1 MSTFLRRL
9 FAAALLLA
17 GAVAGRCM
25 SVIPPTF
32 DQLVS
37 ASDLIV
43 RGIVTD
49 VHSVTVDT
57 PQGEA
62 IRTLVT
68 LHVEKTLKG
77 SAGADV
83 TLSFLGGTVG
93 HRTLTVHGMPKFE
106 VGAREIVFVA
116 NNGHAM
122 CPVLAAGHGR
132 YHVRHDA
139 STNRDLVL
147 RDNGDPLQS
156 TDDVAVPLEASKA
169 ARPLDQANLLT
180 TEAFETKIES
190 TVRNPRPA
198 ELP

>member
-9 FAAALLLA
+9 LAGALLLVA
-17 GAVAGRCM
+17 AVAGRGM

-43 RGIVTD
+43 RGVVTD
-49 VHSVTVDT
+49 VHSITTDT
-57 PQGEA
+57 PQGQA

-68 LHVEKTLKG
+68 LHIEKTLKG

-116 NNGHAM
+116 NNGHAI

-132 YHVRHDA
+132 YHVHHDA
-139 STNRDLVL
+139 VTNREVVL

-156 TDDVAVPLEASKA
+156 TDDIAAPLEGPKPARAPA
-169 ARPLDQANLLT
+169 ADSLT
-180 TEAFETKIES
+180 SEAFETKIDS
-190 TVRNPRPA
+190 AVRSPRPA
-198 ELP
+198 QLP

>member
-9 FAAALLLA
+9 SAGALLLA
-17 GAVAGRCM
+17 ATVVGRCM

-32 DQLVS
+32 DQLVT

-43 RGIVTD
+43 RGVVTD

-57 PQGEA
+57 PRGQV

-68 LHVEKTLKG
+68 FHIEKTLKG

-93 HRTLTVHGMPKFE
+93 HRTLTVHGMPKFD

-139 STNRDLVL
+139 AVNRDFVI
-147 RDNGDPLQS
+147 RDNGDPLHS
-156 TDDVAVPLEASKA
+156 TDDIAAPLEGPSP
-169 ARPLDQANLLT
+169 ARALSQSDSLT
-180 TEAFETKIES
+180 SDAFETKIES
-190 TVRNPRPA
+190 AVHSSRA
-198 ELP
+198 VQLP